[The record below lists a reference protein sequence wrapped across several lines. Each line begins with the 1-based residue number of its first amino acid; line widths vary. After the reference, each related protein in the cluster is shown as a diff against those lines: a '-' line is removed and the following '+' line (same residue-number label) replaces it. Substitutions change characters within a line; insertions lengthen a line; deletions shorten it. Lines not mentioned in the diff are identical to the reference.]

1 MKSKSFNLKKWAK
14 SRAGQQVFICIGFM
28 IIPLLLLFLFTYFPF
43 AEMIKFSFYKMKYT
57 TPIDR
62 REFVGWDNYLDVF
75 RRKDCFG
82 ALKLSLFYMVGALI
96 QLVLALYLAT
106 ILSFKVKGGN
116 LFKGLMF
123 FPYLISGIAIGF
135 IFKFFFTRGF
145 VFDTILQWCGF
156 QLENLPYWLKDQ
168 SVNNWSLTAT
178 SVWRYTGQN
187 MVLFIGAMM
196 SVDSELYEAAS
207 LDGANKWEQFKHII
221 LPSIKTIITLN
232 VILSITGSL
241 SAFEAPF
248 VITTGANGTGTYFV
262 IMNKIAHTSQKVGL
276 ASAMSVVLLMIIFIC
291 TILQNVFFKYV
302 FRDAASEDESYK
314 AKKARLKAEKQVI
327 KQIKGENEERS
338 GEIMSSTAAAVKRKN
353 MKHYSVGSIIWIIV
367 EYASLIF
374 FGFCAIIPIVSCI
387 TTAFKT
393 DAEYQNTNVMA
404 FPGSWLNFDN
414 FVNAFKTANMGRAFL
429 NSVIVMVVVL
439 TVSVIVGSQLAYV
452 LNRFKFPGN
461 GFIRNLYTIAAL
473 LPAVAMQ
480 VTVYQIMSDLHLV
493 NSLGG
498 YIIMSCGTDVIS
510 MYIFIQFMENIPL
523 SLDESAIIDGANYW
537 QIYWKIML
545 PLLKPAIVTSCIL
558 KGVGVYN
565 EYYAANLYLMRKEIR
580 TMALSLYTFV
590 GPMGSKYNLIC
601 AGVIISLLPALIV
614 FVCCQKQIYS
624 GITAGAVK
632 G

>member
-1 MKSKSFNLKKWAK
+1 
-14 SRAGQQVFICIGFM
+14 
-28 IIPLLLLFLFTYFPF
+28 
-43 AEMIKFSFYKMKYT
+43 
-57 TPIDR
+57 
-62 REFVGWDNYLDVF
+62 
-75 RRKDCFG
+75 
-82 ALKLSLFYMVGALI
+82 
-96 QLVLALYLAT
+96 
-106 ILSFKVKGGN
+106 
-116 LFKGLMF
+116 
-123 FPYLISGIAIGF
+123 
-135 IFKFFFTRGF
+135 
-145 VFDTILQWCGF
+145 
-156 QLENLPYWLKDQ
+156 
-168 SVNNWSLTAT
+168 
-178 SVWRYTGQN
+178 
-187 MVLFIGAMM
+187 
-196 SVDSELYEAAS
+196 
-207 LDGANKWEQFKHII
+207 
-221 LPSIKTIITLN
+221 
-232 VILSITGSL
+232 
-241 SAFEAPF
+241 
-248 VITTGANGTGTYFV
+248 
-262 IMNKIAHTSQKVGL
+262 
-276 ASAMSVVLLMIIFIC
+276 
-291 TILQNVFFKYV
+291 
-302 FRDAASEDESYK
+302 
-314 AKKARLKAEKQVI
+314 
-327 KQIKGENEERS
+327 
-338 GEIMSSTAAAVKRKN
+338 
-353 MKHYSVGSIIWIIV
+353 MKHYSVGSIIWTIV

-510 MYIFIQFMENIPL
+510 MYIFIQFMENIPI

-580 TMALSLYTFV
+580 TMALSPLHVRGTNGKQVQSDLCRCYYL
-590 GPMGSKYNLIC
+590 PASSADRIC
-601 AGVIISLLPALIV
+601 LLPETDL
-614 FVCCQKQIYS
+614 QWNYS
-624 GITAGAVK
+624 RCGK
-632 G
+632 GLMILKNKRYRDE